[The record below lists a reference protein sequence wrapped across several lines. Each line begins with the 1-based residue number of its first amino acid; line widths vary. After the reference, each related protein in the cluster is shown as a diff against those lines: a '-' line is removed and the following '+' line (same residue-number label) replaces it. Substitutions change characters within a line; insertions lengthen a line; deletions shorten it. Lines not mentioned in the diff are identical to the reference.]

1 MQISVVRPSE
11 LGAAE
16 VAEWRQM
23 QESQPRLQNPFLAPE
38 FTLAVGRSRP
48 TARVAVLQDGREIVG
63 FFPHDVRH
71 RVIGVPIGSGIS
83 DCQGLVHRPGLDWDP
98 VRLLKACGLAV
109 WEFDHLLADQAPFAP
124 YHHRVA
130 GSPIIDLSKGYQSY
144 VDDRMADGNLIRQAL
159 RKQRRMVREFG
170 EERFEWADRSEDAL
184 LALRRWKSAQYRR
197 TQQYDRFRT
206 PWIQAVLEELSQST
220 AADCRAVLSTLY
232 AGDQPVAVHLGLRS
246 RSVLAY
252 WFPAYDVE
260 LARHSA
266 GILLCLRMAEA
277 GAADGIEHIDLGK
290 SAALY
295 KSRLM
300 NDEVPVAEGCVGRS
314 WAVAGARRAQ
324 SALARSVRTGAVG
337 ARLRSGGTGRLLRGL
352 RARLHER

>member
-1 MQISVVRPSE
+1 MQISVVRPDE
-11 LGAAE
+11 LGPAE
-16 VAEWRQM
+16 LAEWRQM
-23 QESQPRLQNPFLAPE
+23 QDAQPRLQNPFLAPE

-48 TARVAVLQDGREIVG
+48 AARVAVLQDGPEIVG
-63 FFPHDVRH
+63 FFPYEVRH
-71 RVIGVPIGSGIS
+71 RLIGVPIGSGIS

-98 VRLLKACGLAV
+98 IQLLKACGLAV
-109 WEFDHLLADQAPFAP
+109 WEFDHLMADQSPFAP
-124 YHHRVA
+124 YQDRVA
-130 GSPIIDLSKGYQSY
+130 KSPLIDLSKGYQSY
-144 VDDRMADGNLIRQAL
+144 VDDRMTDGSLVRQAL
-159 RKQRRMVREFG
+159 RKQRRMVRELG
-170 EERFEWADRSEDAL
+170 AERFEWEDRTEDAM

-206 PWIQAVLEELSQST
+206 PWIEAVLEELCHS
-220 AADCRAVLSTLY
+220 AAVGCRAVVSTLY
-232 AGDQPVAVHLGLRS
+232 AGDQPVAAHLGLRS

-252 WFPAYDVE
+252 WFPSYDVE

-290 SAALY
+290 SEALY
-295 KSRLM
+295 KNRLT
-300 NDEVPVAEGCVGRS
+300 NDELPVAEGRVGRS

-337 ARLRSGGTGRLLRGL
+337 ERLRAGGTGRLLRGL
-352 RARLHER
+352 RARLQER

>member
-11 LGAAE
+11 LGPAE

-23 QESQPRLQNPFLAPE
+23 QESQPRLHNPFLAPE

-48 TARVAVLQDGREIVG
+48 TARVAVLEDGPEIVG
-63 FFPHDVRH
+63 FFPYEVRH
-71 RVIGVPIGSGIS
+71 RVIGVPIGFGIS
-83 DCQGLVHRPGLDWDP
+83 DSQGLVHRPGLDWDP
-98 VRLLKACGLAV
+98 IRLLKECGLAV
-109 WEFDHLLADQAPFAP
+109 WEFDHLMADQSPFAP
-124 YHHRVA
+124 YHSYVA
-130 GSPIIDLSKGYQSY
+130 KSPIIELSKGYQSY
-144 VDDRMADGNLIRQAL
+144 VDDQMSDGNLIRQAL
-159 RKQRRMVREFG
+159 RKQRRMVRELG
-170 EERFEWADRSEDAL
+170 EERFEWEDRTEGAM

-206 PWIQAVLEELSQST
+206 PWIQAVLEELRDSS
-220 AADCRAVLSTLY
+220 AADCRAVVSTIY
-232 AGDQPVAVHLGLRS
+232 AGDQPVAAHLGLRS

-252 WFPAYDVE
+252 WFPSYDVD

-290 SAALY
+290 SEALY
-295 KSRLM
+295 KNRLT
-300 NDEVPVAEGCVGRS
+300 NDELPVAEGCVGRS
-314 WAVAGARRAQ
+314 PAVASARRAQ

-337 ARLRSGGTGRLLRGL
+337 DRLRAGRTGRLLRGL
-352 RARLHER
+352 RARRHER